1 MGISR
6 DLRLGWTL
14 ATLAMVPASIVL
26 WLVGG
31 MTACGEETYNTPP
44 GSVGDSLCEGLVR
57 PVLPWALVAS
67 IPFVLGLVGGLAAMR
82 CGDRRLLLA
91 ATAVPPALFV
101 LGTLTFAAVF

>member
-14 ATLAMVPASIVL
+14 ATLAMIPASIVL
-26 WLVGG
+26 WLAGG
-31 MTACGEETYNTPP
+31 MAACGGEIDDTPP

-57 PVLPWALVAS
+57 PVLPWALLAS
-67 IPFVLGLVGGLAAMR
+67 IPFVLALAGGLAAMR
-82 CGDRRLLLA
+82 LGDRRLMIA

-101 LGTLTFAAVF
+101 LGTLAFPAVF

>member
-14 ATLAMVPASIVL
+14 ATLAMIPASIVL

-31 MTACGEETYNTPP
+31 MAACGEETYDTPP

-57 PVLPWALVAS
+57 PVLPWALLAS
-67 IPFVLGLVGGLAAMR
+67 IPFVLGLAGGLAAMR
-82 CGDRRLLLA
+82 RGDRRLLIA

-101 LGTLTFAAVF
+101 LGILIFPAVF